1 MSCPLSYIR
10 LYRKNTQE
18 THKAYNSIKQ
28 KDADG
33 VEPMYRPHDW
43 NRQSRKKMKK
53 CKRESWFKTGGP
65 ETVIYIP
72 NTPGSV
78 LKNRYMKE
86 VGKSGLSESGGG
98 YW

>member
-1 MSCPLSYIR
+1 
-10 LYRKNTQE
+10 
-18 THKAYNSIKQ
+18 
-28 KDADG
+28 
-33 VEPMYRPHDW
+33 
-43 NRQSRKKMKK
+43 MKK